1 MILSNQEKIDY
12 IKNNFHQYI
21 DLTLNRNVTSP
32 EKVNLVIPFE
42 DIGEDKIRSKYNYT
56 HDMNL
61 DELKDISEYPDATNI
76 NNLTLCYCSRVVDGD
91 TINIR
96 IPETDNK
103 GNITYKND
111 TVRLSGINTPE
122 IGKKGADV
130 SKKYLEKICYT
141 PEYEQLLISKNYQE
155 NLITNKELKET
166 PTKKIY
172 IRIDNVKERDDTD
185 SHRLLAILIVD
196 NKNINSILLKE
207 GIAEI
212 WYVPPS
218 EFNPYEWGDSN
229 TPIHGDVISDDTTKI
244 SPYLNYDVTNVV
256 FTPKNDYDTIYDYE
270 VYKKVFYV
278 KMQPFSKE
286 VRMHIFPKQYDCSG
300 SVLIFRDNML
310 NLRTLSLSQNY
321 KHYPER
327 GNINSYFQF
336 NNTDRNRDNPDIS
349 DDSWSFN
356 KWGRDTFADFS
367 YDISQNTKSFNNLLI
382 CAGYRYNQSTPFFSV
397 HYTGVKDKTN
407 TEIED
412 RCTVID
418 ANYDEI
424 SSKTNNITQFK
435 YNQQN
440 ELIFPKDDM
449 TKDVKYGDI
458 EHLDNIGKLYHK
470 KVKYINDLLYSEEN
484 KKYGTKEW
492 VDLSKQ

>member
-32 EKVNLVIPFE
+32 ETVNLVIPFE
-42 DIGEDKIRSKYNYT
+42 DIGEEKIKSKYNYT

-61 DELKDISEYPDATNI
+61 DELKDISKYPNFSIDNQQ
-76 NNLTLCYCSRVVDGD
+76 LCYCSRVIDGD
-91 TINIR
+91 TLNVR
-96 IPETDNK
+96 IPSVDNK
-103 GNITYKND
+103 GNVTYKKD

-122 IGKKGADV
+122 LGKKGGDV

-141 PEYEQLLISKNYQE
+141 PEYEQLLISKNYKE
-155 NLITNKELKET
+155 DNITNQELKNV

-172 IRIDNVKERDDTD
+172 IRTDKVKERDDTD

-207 GIAEI
+207 GVAEV

-218 EFNPYEWGDSN
+218 EFNPYDWADS
-229 TPIHGDVISDDTTKI
+229 TTSVHQDVVSDDTTI
-244 SPYLNYDVTNVV
+244 MSPFFNYDVTNVI
-256 FTPKNDYDTIYDYE
+256 FTPKDNYDVIYRFE

-286 VRMHIFPKQYDCSG
+286 VRMHILPKQYDCNE

-310 NLRTLSLSQNY
+310 NTRTLTLSNNY
-321 KHYPER
+321 KHYPNR

-336 NNTDRNRDNPDIS
+336 NNADRDRDDPDIS
-349 DDSWSFN
+349 QDSWSFN
-356 KWGRDTFADFS
+356 QWQRGTFADFT
-367 YDISQNTKSFNNLLI
+367 YDISENTKSFNNLLI

-407 TEIED
+407 VEIED

-418 ANYDEI
+418 ANYDNI
-424 SSKTNNITQFK
+424 SSKTNNITQFR

-440 ELIFPKDDM
+440 ELYFPKDDM
-449 TKDVKYGDI
+449 TKDVKYADI
-458 EHLDNIGKLYHK
+458 EHLSNIGKLYHK

-484 KKYGTKEW
+484 KEYGTKQW
-492 VDLSKQ
+492 VDLSKE

>member
-1 MILSNQEKIDY
+1 MILSNKEKIDY
-12 IKNNFHQYI
+12 ITNNFHQYI

-32 EKVNLVIPFE
+32 EVVNLVIPFE
-42 DIGEDKIRSKYNYT
+42 DIGEDKIKSKYNYS

-61 DELKDISEYPDATNI
+61 DELNDISIYPNSEMNYDI
-76 NNLTLCYCSRVVDGD
+76 LCYCSRVIDGD
-91 TINIR
+91 TFNIR
-96 IPETDNK
+96 IPSVDNNGK
-103 GNITYKND
+103 IVYTKD
-111 TVRLSGINTPE
+111 SVRLSGVNAPE
-122 IGKKGADV
+122 IGIKGADV

-141 PEYEQLLISKNYQE
+141 PEYEQLLISKNYNE
-155 NLITNKELKET
+155 DDITNEELRNI

-172 IRIDNVKERDDTD
+172 IKKDNVGSRDKYN
-185 SHRLLAILIVD
+185 RLLGVLLVD
-196 NKNINSILLKE
+196 NKNINSVLLKE
-207 GIAEI
+207 GVAEI

-218 EFNPYEWGDSN
+218 EFNPYEWGDEN
-229 TPIHGDVISDDTTKI
+229 TSIHGDVISDDTSII
-244 SPYLNYDVTNVV
+244 SPYLNYDVTNVI
-256 FTPKNDYDTIYDYE
+256 FTPKNDYKTIYRYE

-286 VRMHIFPKQYDCSG
+286 IRMHILPKQYDCSD
-300 SVLIFRDNML
+300 SVLIFKDNML
-310 NLRTLSLSQNY
+310 NTRTLSLSQNY

-336 NNTDRNRDNPDIS
+336 NNADRDRDNPDIS
-349 DDSWSFN
+349 NNSWNFN
-356 KWGRDTFADFS
+356 QWGRNTFADFT
-367 YDISQNTKSFNNLLI
+367 YDISQNTKNFNSLLI
-382 CAGYRYNQSTPFFSV
+382 CAGYRYNKSTPFFSV

-440 ELIFPKDDM
+440 ELLFPKDDM
-449 TKDVKYGDI
+449 TKDVKYADI
-458 EHLDNIGKLYHK
+458 DHLDNIGKLYHK

-484 KKYGTKEW
+484 REYGTKKW
-492 VDLSKQ
+492 VDLSKE